1 MKKQPTSQMCFVCG
15 RENPIGFH
23 MQFYADEDNRVH
35 ADYTP
40 HQHQQG
46 YPGVLHGGLVT
57 ALLDEVIGFAGIASD
72 VWCMTA
78 KLDVRFRKPI
88 PISASL
94 HVMGEITSRKRNL
107 VEGHSEIRL
116 ADGSVAAEAHGT
128 FLRIPEDQLV
138 AYKQALSMWRVE
150 DK

>member
-1 MKKQPTSQMCFVCG
+1 MCFVCG

-23 MQFYADEDNRVH
+23 MQFYADEENRVH

-40 HQHQQG
+40 HEAQQG

-57 ALLDEVIGFAGIASD
+57 ALLDEVIGFAGIASN

-88 PISASL
+88 PVNARL
-94 HVMGEITSRKRNL
+94 HVMGEITSHKRNL

-116 ADGSVAAEAHGT
+116 GDGSVAAEARGT
-128 FLRIPEDQLV
+128 FLRIPEAQLKN
-138 AYKQALSMWRVE
+138 YKQALAMWQVE
-150 DK
+150 EK